1 MYEVFVTKRENSKY
15 ILLTENGILLEKYQ
29 ESENNE
35 RLEGNIY
42 LGKVQNVFQ
51 GMQAAFV
58 NIGQDKNTFIHLK
71 DILPQID
78 IKNGIKKQQEKVNI
92 KDLIKPGMPILVQ
105 VKKDNTNKKGAK
117 VSTHISLSSKY
128 IVLLPNTTIVT
139 ISQKIEE
146 NSEKKRLEK
155 EVKALLPDNFG
166 AIIRTSALK
175 KDIKD
180 IKEDIAVLLEKW
192 TNIEKQ
198 SKSNTNNIPRLIYK
212 DFSILKKIFI
222 DLVDKDIKVIVDTQ
236 DLYNEVNSILKE
248 IKLLEKINIEL
259 VENTDI
265 LDMYSINTQLEKI
278 NNRKIWLK
286 CGGFIT
292 IDKTEALTAID
303 VNSGKYIGKES
314 LEKTVFTVN
323 KEATLEILKQLRLRD
338 IGGIIIIDYIDM
350 KDEENKT
357 KIYELLKEGIKKD
370 RAKVQIEGF
379 TRLNLFELTRKR
391 IMA

>member
-175 KDIKD
+175 KDIKE
-180 IKEDIAVLLEKW
+180 IKEDISVLLEKW
-192 TNIEKQ
+192 ANIEKQ

-265 LDMYSINTQLEKI
+265 LDMYSISTQLEKI

-314 LEKTVFTVN
+314 LEKTAFTVN

>member
-1 MYEVFVTKRENSKY
+1 MYEVFVTKRKNDKY

-29 ESENNE
+29 EDHNIE

-58 NIGQDKNTFIHLK
+58 NIGEDKNTFIHIK

-78 IKNGIKKQQEKVNI
+78 IKKGVKIQQEKFNI
-92 KDLIKPGMPILVQ
+92 KDLLKPGMPLLVQ

-117 VSTHISLSSKY
+117 VSTHISLSGKY
-128 IVLLPNTTIVT
+128 IVLLPNTTILT

-146 NSEKKRLEK
+146 NNEKKRLEK
-155 EVKALLPDNFG
+155 EVREILPDNFG
-166 AIIRTSALK
+166 AIIRTSAFK
-175 KDIKD
+175 KNSKE
-180 IKEDIAVLLEKW
+180 IKEDILMLLKRWEK
-192 TNIEKQ
+192 IEKE

-212 DFSILKKIFI
+212 DFSILKKLFI
-222 DLVDKDIKVIVDTQ
+222 DLVDKDLKVIVDTKEI
-236 DLYNEVNSILKE
+236 YNEVDNILKE
-248 IKLLEKINIEL
+248 IRLQEKIPIEL
-259 VENTDI
+259 IQNEDI
-265 LDMYSINTQLEKI
+265 LNMYSINTQLEKI
-278 NNRKIWLK
+278 NNRKVWLK